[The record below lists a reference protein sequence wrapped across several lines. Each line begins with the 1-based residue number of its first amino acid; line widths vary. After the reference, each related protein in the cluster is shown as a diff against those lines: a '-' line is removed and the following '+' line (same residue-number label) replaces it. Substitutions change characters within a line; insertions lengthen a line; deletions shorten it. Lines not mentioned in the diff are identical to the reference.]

1 MKCLDSSRVVK
12 GTTAVYGILGD
23 PIAHSLSPVMQN
35 DAFLALGM
43 DAVFIPFRVQPE
55 SLAQAVD
62 GLRALN
68 IQGVNV
74 TIPHKEAVCPL
85 LDDID
90 EAAQLIGA
98 VNTIVNQDG
107 RLIGYNT
114 DGIGL
119 IRSLQTDLDFEC
131 SPTTRVVVFGAG
143 GAARAAVVAL
153 AQQRVEQI
161 CIVNRTVGRAQELV
175 DLYRPHFPET
185 DFTAVLLDEKCLT
198 SFFGECELIINS
210 TSIGLSGESFNVV
223 AWTDLKKGCAVY
235 DMVYSPKGTP
245 LVRDA
250 KAAGFRACYG
260 LGMLAAQGEEAFRL
274 WTGECPNGV
283 MRVALDTYLKG
294 L

>member
-1 MKCLDSSRVVK
+1 MAGLGSNTGVK

-35 DAFLALGM
+35 GAFSAHGM
-43 DAVFIPFRVQPE
+43 DAVFIPFRVDPN
-55 SLAQAVD
+55 SLGQAVA

-74 TIPHKEAVCPL
+74 TIPHKEAVCPF
-85 LDDID
+85 LDDVD
-90 EAAQLIGA
+90 DAAQLIGA
-98 VNTIVNQDG
+98 VNTIVNQQG
-107 RLIGYNT
+107 RLVGYNT

-119 IRSLQTDLDFEC
+119 IHSLQTDLDFVC
-131 SPTTRVVVFGAG
+131 SPTTSVVVFGAG

-153 AQQRVEQI
+153 AQQQVNHI
-161 CIVNRTVGRAQELV
+161 CIVNRTLSRAQQLV
-175 DLYRPHFPET
+175 DLYRPHFAATE
-185 DFTAVLLDEKCLT
+185 FTVATLDRTALISTLGK
-198 SFFGECELIINS
+198 CELIINS

-223 AWTDLKKGCAVY
+223 PWLDLKKGCVVY

-245 LVRDA
+245 LVREA
-250 KAAGFRACYG
+250 EAAGYKACYG

-274 WTGECPNGV
+274 WTGKSSRGV
-283 MRVALDTYLKG
+283 MRAALDSYLDS